1 MPETADQPAL
11 PDAQRFPDG
20 FIWGVATA
28 AHQVEGGNINNQWY
42 AWEEKGGILSG
53 DHCGLAC
60 DWWEHA
66 EEDFDRARDLH
77 VNGMRLSLEW
87 SRIEPEP
94 GRWNDAANAR
104 YRQMLE
110 GLRARGIE
118 PLVTLHHFTNPLWLE
133 QQGGFANE
141 SVIAHFARYARHCV
155 EVFGDLCDF
164 WCTVNEPNV
173 YATLG
178 YLLGIFPPGQKGDTI
193 GSVRVQA
200 RLLRAHAAAYHAI
213 HAAQP
218 HARVGLAHHMR
229 IFDPARRRNP
239 FDRFVANLQD
249 GGFNA
254 LVLDALRFGRARG
267 VLALL
272 AGDLSAVR
280 GTYDYV
286 GVNYY
291 TREVV
296 QVDLHNPGEM
306 FGRRFSMPGSEQMDQ
321 NYGEIYPHGMF
332 RVLERLAALGKP
344 IYVTESGFADNTDRL
359 RPKALVRTVL
369 AMRRAIAR
377 GAPVRGFY
385 HWTLVDNFEWAE
397 GWRMRFGLI
406 ALDPVTQ
413 QRTPRG
419 SAAVYAAIC
428 AANGVPSALLE
439 QLGIPQRARG

>member
-1 MPETADQPAL
+1 
-11 PDAQRFPDG
+11 
-20 FIWGVATA
+20 
-28 AHQVEGGNINNQWY
+28 
-42 AWEEKGGILSG
+42 
-53 DHCGLAC
+53 
-60 DWWEHA
+60 
-66 EEDFDRARDLH
+66 
-77 VNGMRLSLEW
+77 
-87 SRIEPEP
+87 
-94 GRWNDAANAR
+94 
-104 YRQMLE
+104 
-110 GLRARGIE
+110 
-118 PLVTLHHFTNPLWLE
+118 
-133 QQGGFANE
+133 
-141 SVIAHFARYARHCV
+141 
-155 EVFGDLCDF
+155 
-164 WCTVNEPNV
+164 
-173 YATLG
+173 
-178 YLLGIFPPGQKGDTI
+178 
-193 GSVRVQA
+193 
-200 RLLRAHAAAYHAI
+200 
-213 HAAQP
+213 
-218 HARVGLAHHMR
+218 
-229 IFDPARRRNP
+229 DPARRYNQ

-296 QVDLHNPGEM
+296 QVDLRKPGEM

-321 NYGEIYPHGMF
+321 NYGEIYPDGMF
-332 RVLERLAALGKP
+332 RVLERLAPLGKP
-344 IYVTESGFADNTDRL
+344 IYVTESGFADNTDHL

-369 AMRRAIAR
+369 AMRRALAR
-377 GAPVRGFY
+377 GVPVRGFY

-413 QRTPRG
+413 ERTPRE

-439 QLGIPQRARG
+439 QLGIPERARN